1 MKAWG
6 LLSITNEDRG
16 LQIVLDEN
24 WNLILRHQDYDPA
37 RFDPSEYTLSELLDE
52 VEGLLQIIPSSPR
65 ATPDLVDTE
74 EVSIRVLGVSALIHC
89 NWN

>member
-6 LLSITNEDRG
+6 LLSITDENKG
-16 LQIVLDEN
+16 LQIILDED
-24 WNLILRHQDYDPA
+24 WNLVLRHQDYDLA

-52 VEGLLQIIPSSPR
+52 VEGLIKIVPSSPG
-65 ATPDLVDTE
+65 AAPDLVDTE
-74 EVSIRVLGVSALIHC
+74 EVSIRALGVSALIHC